1 MIFFSHKCGQLGNR
15 LFAFAHLIAFAHANG
30 YKVANLAFEEYAP
43 FFETTNQDAF
53 CRFPTTRS
61 LLRSSKIRFILFTIN
76 RVVLKALRILNITQS
91 NLHSVVIADLP
102 EYAFEEW
109 RFYQLDTPAFKK
121 LANKKFAFLFGR
133 FFRDFENLQKHQIVI
148 KEFFRPVPSIVSN
161 VRSLMAV
168 VRRDEALIIGVHI
181 RRGDYREFKNG
192 KYFFSQTQYFERMM
206 SLQLQHPERRMR
218 FLICSNEQIDRGVF
232 ADIDHEMGTGLLV
245 EDLYSFAAC
254 DLLMGPPSTFTKWAS
269 FMGNVPLLQIED
281 INQPVTLQQFVFLTP
296 ETLYNF

>member
-133 FFRDFENLQKHQIVI
+133 FFRDFENLQKL
-148 KEFFRPVPSIVSN
+148 KFNLPVSSRLKFNIIAIILKSIITTSN
-161 VRSLMAV
+161 
-168 VRRDEALIIGVHI
+168 LI
-181 RRGDYREFKNG
+181 
-192 KYFFSQTQYFERMM
+192 S
-206 SLQLQHPERRMR
+206 
-218 FLICSNEQIDRGVF
+218 
-232 ADIDHEMGTGLLV
+232 LLV
-245 EDLYSFAAC
+245 SIILLY
-254 DLLMGPPSTFTKWAS
+254 
-269 FMGNVPLLQIED
+269 
-281 INQPVTLQQFVFLTP
+281 
-296 ETLYNF
+296 